1 MRQFSMLLASAVC
14 LAAMTG
20 CGCGYVPKY
29 ASESEIKEYAKKTAH
44 EEIELIGTVDWG
56 NFGTVDGEDSIWK
69 FRSKERDL
77 EFEVWTDANSV
88 NIDFGYTGTY
98 LIQDNY
104 WKKVN
109 MYYNDTMTEL
119 LKKHKF
125 LGEDETM
132 FNYSN
137 DRDDLMCCYKEN
149 SYPYPGEENYEYCG
163 KFTFVFQNNTYDRDY
178 RYVDAFLEDVRK
190 EIVQKEYETTGI
202 ELDIRYEVYL
212 KDTFG
217 DKTVYYGMRGTNND
231 YTSSIKRNE
240 EVNIHDT
247 VKPCNN
253 GGWENVGPAI
263 DYGLLI
269 EVKENKN
276 ISRYS

>member
-1 MRQFSMLLASAVC
+1 MLLASAVC

-20 CGCGYVPKY
+20 CFPKY
-29 ASESEIKEYAKKTAH
+29 APESEVKEYAQKTAH
-44 EEIELIGTVDWG
+44 EEIELVGK
-56 NFGTVDGEDSIWK
+56 VDGEDHTWK
-69 FRSKERDL
+69 FRSKDRDL
-77 EFEVWTDANSV
+77 EFEVWTDANS
-88 NIDFGYTGTY
+88 ISIDGSDFGYTGTY
-98 LIQDNY
+98 SIQDNY

-119 LKKHKF
+119 LRKHKF

-132 FNYSN
+132 FDYSN

-149 SYPYPGEENYEYCG
+149 SNPYPGEENYEYCRE
-163 KFTFVFQNNTYDRDY
+163 FTFVFQNNTYDWDC

-190 EIVQKEYETTGI
+190 EIIQKEYETTGI

-217 DKTVYYGMRGTNND
+217 DKVVYYRTSGTNND
-231 YTSSIKRNE
+231 YTSSIKRDE

-247 VKPCNN
+247 VIPYND
-253 GGWENVGPAI
+253 GGWSNVTSAVY
-263 DYGLLI
+263 YGLLI
-269 EVKENKN
+269 EVKENNNN
-276 ISRYS
+276 ISHSS